1 MDLHEI
7 LDKLDR
13 DQKAELASLLHRELN
28 VPDLKR
34 AAREVGDDRPVRC
47 PHCGATDIYGH
58 GLYRGRRRY
67 KCKSCRKTFNDLT
80 GTAVDGIKKLEQFQ
94 EYLLLVVE
102 SVTIR
107 KAAKK
112 IGVNVK
118 TIFDWRHKLLS
129 SMEALN
135 GTGFTGI
142 VECDDKQ
149 LDINGKGQR
158 DLDRKAYKRPSDRDA
173 KRGVSNDK
181 VSIMVATDRNGGP
194 TMRVAKIGRI
204 DAESVQGTIGAMI
217 GPENVLCSDSH
228 PSIIKWARDNGLE
241 HHTFVASRQHVKDRC
256 YHVQHVNSLD
266 NLYERWAKK
275 FYGVSTKYLRGYLN
289 WFVFLQKVKRSNLQ
303 ALELARCVAENIGAI
318 KAYGSIGRK
327 YEELMIPQYSKT

>member
-7 LDKLDR
+7 LYKLDF
-13 DQKAELASLLHRELN
+13 DQKTELALLLHRELN

-34 AAREVGDDRPVRC
+34 VGREVGDDRPVHC
-47 PHCGATDIYGH
+47 PHCEGTDIYGH
-58 GLYRGRRRY
+58 GAYKGRRRY
-67 KCKSCRKTFNDLT
+67 KCKTCRKTFNDFT
-80 GTAVDGIKKLEQFQ
+80 GTAVDGIKKLEKFQ

-107 KAAKK
+107 KAAKM

-149 LDINGKGQR
+149 LDINEKGCR
-158 DLDRKAYKRPSDRDA
+158 DLDRKAYKRPSDRDT

-194 TMRVAKIGRI
+194 TMPTMQVAKIGRI
-204 DAESVQGTIGAMI
+204 DAESVQHTIGAMVD
-217 GPENVLCSDSH
+217 PENVLCSDSH
-228 PSIIKWARDNGLE
+228 PSIIKWARENGLE
-241 HHTFVASRQHVKDRC
+241 HHTFVA
-256 YHVQHVNSLD
+256 
-266 NLYERWAKK
+266 
-275 FYGVSTKYLRGYLN
+275 
-289 WFVFLQKVKRSNLQ
+289 
-303 ALELARCVAENIGAI
+303 
-318 KAYGSIGRK
+318 
-327 YEELMIPQYSKT
+327 